1 MSEGD
6 TETNELIATAIRQ
19 AEYHSTITFEE
30 LVAGCTADERDQLAW
45 HLAMIRAR
53 KTYEDLKNARR

>member
-6 TETNELIATAIRQ
+6 PKTNELIATAIRQ
-19 AEYHSTITFEE
+19 AAYHSTITFEE

>member
-1 MSEGD
+1 VSEGAS
-6 TETNELIATAIRQ
+6 EPNELIATAIRQ
-19 AEYHSTITFEE
+19 AEYHSTITFAE

-53 KTYEDLKNARR
+53 KTCEDLKNARR